1 MEKQAALERLHV
13 LDRDIK
19 HLSQVTAIL
28 QWDQET
34 YMPSAAVEGR
44 SEQLA
49 LLEGI
54 LHEKATSPEIGNL
67 LEQLGS
73 TTANPKGDT
82 DLPDIERD
90 FLRVVRKNYD
100 RAVLLPAEL
109 VTESA
114 RAEGLSQ
121 AAWVEARK
129 QNDYKTFMPHLE
141 KMIGYA
147 KKKAE
152 CWGYTEHPYDG
163 LLDIYEPGMTE
174 GAIAGVFGPLRTRL
188 SQLVQRLG
196 TKQAPRS
203 DFLAREFPRE
213 LQAQFGESVMKDLA
227 YDQSQ
232 GRLDISAHPFTTTL
246 GPRDVRITTRYFPTN
261 VLSGLF
267 SIIHETG
274 HALYEMGF
282 ADNIRDSSLGDGA
295 SMGIHESQS
304 RLWENVIGRSFAF
317 WKGQYPL
324 LKQLF
329 SDQLADVSVEEFYAA
344 VNRVQPSLIRVD
356 ADEVTY
362 SLHVI
367 LRFELERKLFSG
379 NLTVTDL
386 PEAWNGMMQEILGVK
401 PDSDANGVLQ
411 DVHWSM
417 GAFGYFPSYA
427 LGNLYGLQIWEALQA
442 DIPDVEASIEQKNYA
457 PILQWLRAQVHV
469 HGCRY
474 EPKDLI
480 VKITG
485 KPLSAEPFIN
495 YLEHKYGQLYAL

>member
-1 MEKQAALERLHV
+1 MQKQEALERLHKI
-13 LDRDIK
+13 DQEIK
-19 HLSQVTAIL
+19 HLGQISALL

-54 LHEKATSPEIGNL
+54 KHEKFTDPEIGNL
-67 LEQLGS
+67 LEQLAS
-73 TTANPKGDT
+73 DDK

-90 FLRVVRKNYD
+90 FLRVFRKQYNQ
-100 RAVLLPAEL
+100 AIALPADL
-109 VTESA
+109 VTEAA

-129 QNDYKTFMPHLE
+129 KNDYKTFMPHLE

-152 CWGYTEHPYDG
+152 YWGYSGHPYDG

-174 GAIAGVFGPLRTRL
+174 SIIERVFVPLKDRLTR
-188 SQLVQRLG
+188 LVQRIG
-196 TKQAPRS
+196 EKPAPRS
-203 DFLAREFPRE
+203 DFLSREFPVD
-213 LQAQFGESVMKDLA
+213 LQAQFGEQVMKDLS
-227 YDQSQ
+227 YDFTQ

-246 GPRDVRITTRYFPTN
+246 GPRDVRITTRYFPQN
-261 VLSGLF
+261 MLSGLF
-267 SIIHETG
+267 SIIHESG

-282 ADNIRDSSLGDGA
+282 ADQIRDTSLGDGA

-304 RLWENVIGRSFAF
+304 RLWENVVGRSYAF
-317 WKGQYPL
+317 WKGQYARL
-324 LKQLF
+324 RGLF
-329 SDQLADVSVEEFYAA
+329 ASQLADVSLDEFYAA

-379 NLTVTDL
+379 DLSVADL
-386 PEAWNGMMQEILGVK
+386 PEAWNAMMQTILGVR

-427 LGNLYGLQIWEALQA
+427 LGNLYGLQLWETLKAQN
-442 DIPDVEASIEQKNYA
+442 PDTERQIEQRNYV
-457 PILQWLRAQVHV
+457 PVLDWLRSNIHI

-474 EPKDLI
+474 EPGDLI
-480 VKITG
+480 LRVSG
-485 KPLSAEPFIN
+485 RPLSAEPFIN
-495 YLEHKYGQLYAL
+495 YLEQKYGQLYSL